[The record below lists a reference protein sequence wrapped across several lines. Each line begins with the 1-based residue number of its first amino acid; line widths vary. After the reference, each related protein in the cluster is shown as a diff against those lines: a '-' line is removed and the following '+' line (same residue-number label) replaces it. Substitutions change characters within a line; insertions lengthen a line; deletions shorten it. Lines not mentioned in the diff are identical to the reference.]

1 MSENNNG
8 VITDIKI
15 IDDKTYIVLENNCLY
30 RGGGGQPPD
39 KGYIVGKDF
48 KAVLKNVENIDVRNY
63 WLVESNKEITI
74 GDVEIFIDELW
85 RFELSQQ
92 HTAQHIVSG
101 FALSLFGWVTD
112 GFTIFDDYS
121 KIEFL
126 SADDDE
132 EKYKILEQKTNEA
145 IIKSIPVKIFETDGS
160 LETRKKIDKD
170 IIRVVEIGDIDRCP
184 CGGTHVENTSQLGG
198 FCIISFERKNSKCM
212 KVEFSSGLRS
222 GRILKEF
229 YNREAIL
236 RKKLTG
242 EISERIDELLKENSN
257 FIKKERTLIE
267 LLSKNISDKDGIVEL
282 RDLPISNNDLK
293 YLSSLLSKRGL
304 NSTLV
309 NNEGYFSISGDNS
322 EALFEKIKLE
332 GAVGGGKGIITGKLN
347 IFKE

>member
-1 MSENNNG
+1 MSDNNIG
-8 VITDIKI
+8 LIKDIKNVNG
-15 IDDKTYIVLENNCLY
+15 KSYILLENTCLY
-30 RGGGGQPPD
+30 TGGGGQPSD
-39 KGYIVGKDF
+39 RGYIIGDGF
-48 KAVLKNVENIDVRNY
+48 KAYLKNVEKIEGMDY
-63 WLVESNKEITI
+63 WQVESDKVIKI
-74 GDVEIFIDELW
+74 GEVDIFFDNLW
-85 RFELSQQ
+85 RYELSQQ
-92 HTAQHIVSG
+92 HTAQHIISG
-101 FALSLFGWVTD
+101 FALSIYGWVTD

-145 IIKSIPVKIFETDGS
+145 IIKSIPVKIYETDGS
-160 LETRKKIDKD
+160 IETRKKIDKD

-198 FCIISFERKNSKCM
+198 FCIIGFERKNSKCM

-267 LLSKNISDKDGIVEL
+267 LLSKNISDKDGVVEL

-304 NSTLV
+304 NSILI

-347 IFKE
+347 ILKE